1 MAPLRHLVI
10 TAAVIATA
18 ASPAQGLDLHAH
30 RGGALA
36 NGAPFAYENS
46 LSAFKTAPGRGA
58 RVVELDVH
66 VSKDG
71 VPFAMH
77 DGTLDRT
84 TDCTGPAGDP
94 GAADTAAC
102 HIDRLG
108 STDVFNEAPGST
120 EPVPRLAAVLSW
132 AK

>member
-10 TAAVIATA
+10 TAAVIAAA
-18 ASPAQGLDLHAH
+18 ASAAPPVQAVELHAH

-84 TDCTGPAGDP
+84 PDCTAPV
-94 GAADTAAC
+94 ADQTAAKTTPC
-102 HIDRLG
+102 HTTR
-108 STDVFNEAPGST
+108 
-120 EPVPRLAAVLSW
+120 
-132 AK
+132 

>member
-10 TAAVIATA
+10 TAAVIAAA
-18 ASPAQGLDLHAH
+18 ASAAPPVQAVELHAH

-36 NGAPFAYENS
+36 NGMPAAYENS

-71 VPFAMH
+71 VPFVMH
-77 DGTLDRT
+77 EGPLDRR
-84 TDCTGPAGDP
+84 TDCTGA
-94 GAADTAAC
+94 AADHTAAELDAC
-102 HIDRLG
+102 PIDRLV
-108 STDVFNEAPGST
+108 SAAAFKEAPGST
-120 EPVPRLAAVLSW
+120 EP
-132 AK
+132 